1 MSSSPLLS
9 DLAQDGRKMIILA
22 IGYPNNQPNH
32 LRHRQNR
39 IGPPSRARKVA
50 DLVGLVARGSGQ
62 RISEQLSHL

>member
-1 MSSSPLLS
+1 
-9 DLAQDGRKMIILA
+9 MIILA